1 MSVVITI
8 RTCRLHDILCKEEGG
23 EECRRKESELEHS
36 LDGGIMNIGDIRD
49 NTRVKS
55 SVVKFKT

>member
-8 RTCRLHDILCKEEGG
+8 RTFRLHDILCKEEGG

-36 LDGGIMNIGDIRD
+36 PEGGIMNIGDIRD
-49 NTRVKS
+49 NTRVQ
-55 SVVKFKT
+55 FKT